1 MRVRFG
7 GDLRSDVVE
16 HSLEPYLQRLQG
28 KSEVRVVCMDVAT
41 VYRPSFAST
50 SPMR

>member
-1 MRVRFG
+1 MRVLG
-7 GDLRSDVVE
+7 GDLRSDVD
-16 HSLEPYLQRLQG
+16 SLEPYLQRLQG